1 MLMFFLKG
9 KVMKKLMSNNV
20 VCGGSFCGPD
30 IEEGTFHGPDIE
42 EGTFHEPDADTDVDH
57 HGKATPGCP
66 CPPVE
71 SPGDIVSEDTNE
83 DISND

>member
-1 MLMFFLKG
+1 
-9 KVMKKLMSNNV
+9 MKKLMSNNV

-42 EGTFHEPDADTDVDH
+42 EGTFHEPDTDTDVGH

-66 CPPVE
+66 CPPIEFHGIKVSSDSSE
-71 SPGDIVSEDTNE
+71 SHKKDAD
-83 DISND
+83 SNN